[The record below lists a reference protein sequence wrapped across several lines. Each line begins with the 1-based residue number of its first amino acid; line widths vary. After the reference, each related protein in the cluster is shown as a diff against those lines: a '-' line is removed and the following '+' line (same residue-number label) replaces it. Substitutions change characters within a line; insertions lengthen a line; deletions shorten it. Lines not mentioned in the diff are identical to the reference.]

1 MLLNI
6 KATLLYLKECIEL
19 ANKADGLALN
29 RVYLFL
35 SKPRFRGQEFID
47 ASVILFKI
55 ARLGLT
61 KSKSEVN
68 TFFKV
73 MKSLGEPGLLEEIQ
87 LKKAIKLSK
96 EAKPK
101 TKPKQLVTKEGFRD
115 ACQVLLSK
123 NKGRHVLALHIL
135 LCCGRRR
142 RDLARIT
149 SDNIRMDDGKFLA
162 RLPFDKMNQEPITF
176 YIDFSS
182 IPLTWSLFSPTQLK
196 EALEEV
202 LSLSE
207 KPFEFV
213 RPSSFS
219 REVGFR
225 VHGLRSIKAVYM
237 TLEGISDA
245 DIMSYI
251 GWANLRSLE
260 RYRRLDRSVLVGIA
274 ELDGAIALSNSSGF

>member
-1 MLLNI
+1 MFLNI
-6 KATLLYLKECIEL
+6 KATLRYLKGCMEL
-19 ANKADGLALN
+19 ANKADSLALN

-35 SKPRFRGQEFID
+35 SKPRFRGQESID
-47 ASVILFKI
+47 SSVILFKI

-73 MKSLGEPGLLEEIQ
+73 MKSVGDPGLLEEIQ
-87 LKKAIKLSK
+87 LKKAIKISK
-96 EAKPK
+96 EVRPK
-101 TKPKQLVTKEGFRD
+101 AKPKQLVTSEGFRD
-115 ACQVLLSK
+115 ACQALLSK

-149 SDNIRMDDGKFLA
+149 SSNIRNEHGRFLA
-162 RLPFDKMNQEPITF
+162 RLPFDKMNQEPVTF

-182 IPLTWSLFSPTQLK
+182 IPMSWSLFSPTQLE
-196 EALEEV
+196 EALEAV
-202 LSLSE
+202 LALSE
-207 KPFEFV
+207 QPFEFV

-237 TLEGISDA
+237 TLEGVSDA
-245 DIMSYI
+245 DIMTNI
-251 GWANLRSLE
+251 GWASLKSLD
-260 RYRRLDRSVLVGIA
+260 RYRRLDRSVLVGLA
-274 ELDGAIALSNSSGF
+274 ELDGAIAFSNARGF